1 MAWPDNLQT
10 AQIQA
15 LSCLAS
21 YSKDKASFAFI
32 TVRKGQ
38 NPAKFVQQVAQ
49 PQRITVAVLNYIP
62 FLSGFYAQTL
72 EVLKTCL
79 GSIWANTD
87 LPYDLIVF
95 DNGSCQ
101 EAIDFL
107 TEAQDEGRIQY
118 LILAGKNMGKGGAW
132 NIMLNAA
139 PGEIIAYTDND
150 AYFYPTWLSKSVQ
163 ILETFPRVG
172 MVTSRPFR
180 TPPEYYSHTIEWAN
194 GTPEASLARG
204 QLIPW
209 EAFKAFDMSLGTPE
223 QEVRQRYENTE
234 DVRITYRGLTAQ
246 AGGSHWQFVAYKA
259 VIQQFLPF
267 TMDRP
272 MGQVRQL
279 DQRMNEAGYLRLMPV
294 EFLAQNM
301 SNRLDWIHDPSEQ
314 KAGKNVR
321 SSTLSKRLLHLIPVK
336 RLLLGLYDR
345 IFSWYY
351 ES

>member
-1 MAWPDNLQT
+1 M
-10 AQIQA
+10 
-15 LSCLAS
+15 
-21 YSKDKASFAFI
+21 
-32 TVRKGQ
+32 RKGQ
-38 NPAKFVQQVAQ
+38 NPAKFIKIVAQ

-87 LPYDLIVF
+87 LPYDLLVF

-107 TEAQDEGRIQY
+107 TDAQDEGKIQY
-118 LILAGKNMGKGGAW
+118 LVLAGKNMGKGGAW

-150 AYFYPTWLSKSVQ
+150 AYFYPGWLSKSVH
-163 ILETFPRVG
+163 ILETFPNVG

-180 TPPEYYSHTIEWAN
+180 TPPEFYSRTVEWAEN
-194 GTPEASLARG
+194 TPGAALQHG
-204 QLIPW
+204 QFIPW

-223 QEVRQRYENTE
+223 PEVRQRYESTE
-234 DVRITYRGLTAQ
+234 DVRITYNGETVQ
-246 AGGSHWQFVAYKA
+246 AGGSHWQFVTYKA

-267 TMDRP
+267 NMDRP

-279 DQRMNEAGYLRLMPV
+279 DQRINQAGFLRLMPI

-301 SNRLDWIHDPSEQ
+301 SNRLDWIHDPSEAKTQ
-314 KAGKNVR
+314 QASQSRPISKKILNVR
-321 SSTLSKRLLHLIPVK
+321 PVR

-351 ES
+351 EG

>member
-1 MAWPDNLQT
+1 M
-10 AQIQA
+10 
-15 LSCLAS
+15 
-21 YSKDKASFAFI
+21 
-32 TVRKGQ
+32 RKGQ
-38 NPAKFVQQVAQ
+38 NPAKFVKQVAQ

-62 FLSGFYAQTL
+62 FLSGFYSQTL
-72 EVLKTCL
+72 DVLKTCL

-87 LPYDLIVF
+87 LPYDLMVF

-107 TEAQDEGRIQY
+107 TQAQDEGKIQY
-118 LILAGKNMGKGGAW
+118 LILAEKNVGKGGAW

-150 AYFYPTWLSKSVQ
+150 AYFYPHWLSKSVH
-163 ILETFPRVG
+163 ILESFPKVG

-180 TPPEYYSHTIEWAN
+180 TPPEFYSHTIEWVEN
-194 GTPEASLARG
+194 TPGASLQRG
-204 QLIPW
+204 QFIPW

-223 QEVRQRYENTE
+223 QEVRQRYESTE
-234 DVRITYRGLTAQ
+234 DVRITYQGETVQ
-246 AGGSHWQFVAYKA
+246 AGGSHWQFVTYKS

-267 TMDRP
+267 SMDRP

-279 DQRMNEAGYLRLMPV
+279 DQRMNESGYLRLMPV

-301 SNRLDWIHDPSEQ
+301 SNRLDWIHDPSEAKGQ
-314 KAGKNVR
+314 KRIQSNPI
-321 SSTLSKRLLHLIPVK
+321 SKKLLNISPVK

-351 ES
+351 EG

>member
-1 MAWPDNLQT
+1 M
-10 AQIQA
+10 
-15 LSCLAS
+15 
-21 YSKDKASFAFI
+21 
-32 TVRKGQ
+32 RKGQ
-38 NPAKFVQQVAQ
+38 NPAKFIKQVAQ

-87 LPYDLIVF
+87 LPYDLLVF

-107 TEAQDEGRIQY
+107 TNAQDDGKIQY

-150 AYFYPTWLSKSVQ
+150 AYFYPSWLSKSVH
-163 ILETFPRVG
+163 ILETFPKVG

-180 TPPEYYSHTIEWAN
+180 TPPEFYSHTLEWAEH
-194 GTPEASLARG
+194 TPEATLQRG
-204 QLIPW
+204 QFIPW

-223 QEVRQRYENTE
+223 PEVRQRYDSTE
-234 DVRITYRGLTAQ
+234 DVRITYSGETVQ
-246 AGGSHWQFVAYKA
+246 AGGSHWQFVTFKS

-267 TMDRP
+267 SMDRP

-279 DQRMNEAGYLRLMPV
+279 DQRMNEARYLRLMPV

-301 SNRLDWIHDPSEQ
+301 SNRLDWIHDPSEV
-314 KAGKNVR
+314 KN
-321 SSTLSKRLLHLIPVK
+321 TKTAPPNPFKMKLLKHRLIK

-351 ES
+351 EG

>member
-1 MAWPDNLQT
+1 M
-10 AQIQA
+10 
-15 LSCLAS
+15 
-21 YSKDKASFAFI
+21 
-32 TVRKGQ
+32 RKGQ
-38 NPAKFVQQVAQ
+38 NPAKFIKQVAQ

-72 EVLKTCL
+72 DVLKTCL

-87 LPYDLIVF
+87 LPYDLLVF

-107 TEAQDEGRIQY
+107 TNAEDEGKIQY
-118 LILAGKNMGKGGAW
+118 LILAEKNMGKGGAW

-150 AYFYPTWLSKSVQ
+150 AYFYPGWLSKSVH
-163 ILETFPRVG
+163 ILETFPNVG

-180 TPPEYYSHTIEWAN
+180 TPPEFYSNTLVWAEQATDATIQH
-194 GTPEASLARG
+194 G
-204 QLIPW
+204 QFIPW

-223 QEVRQRYENTE
+223 DDVRLRFENTE
-234 DVRITYRGLTAQ
+234 DVRISYHGETVQ
-246 AGGSHWQFVAYKA
+246 AGGSHWQFVTYKS

-267 TMDRP
+267 SMDRP

-301 SNRLDWIHDPSEQ
+301 SNRLDWIHDPSELQ
-314 KAGKNVR
+314 KGKSVQTR
-321 SSTLSKRLLHLIPVK
+321 PIFKKILSTSFIKRF
-336 RLLLGLYDR
+336 LLGLYDR

-351 ES
+351 EG